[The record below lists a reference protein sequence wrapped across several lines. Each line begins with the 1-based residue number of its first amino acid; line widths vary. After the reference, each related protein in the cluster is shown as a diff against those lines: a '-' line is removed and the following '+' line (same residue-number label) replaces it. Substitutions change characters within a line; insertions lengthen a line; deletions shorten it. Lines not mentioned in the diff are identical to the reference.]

1 MTDELKKKQKN
12 KFGLMDIIN
21 LSINKSNELFNIRE
35 GRGGVWL
42 FSEQLKSYKED
53 FQIKLNSFGK

>member
-1 MTDELKKKQKN
+1 
-12 KFGLMDIIN
+12 MDIIN

>member
-1 MTDELKKKQKN
+1 LTDELKKKQKN

-35 GRGGVWL
+35 GGGGVWL
-42 FSEQLKSYKED
+42 FSEQLESYKKN
-53 FQIKLNSFGK
+53 FQIKLNSLGK